1 MPNVKKSISVKMD
14 NSIPSSEPAVFD
26 GLVMS
31 KENSNQNELGDAHV
45 EIEEMALLLVSKD
58 AVGVTDN
65 MEDVISFIEDSVA
78 NGRSFHGC
86 SGSKEEMLSLQHY
99 LLLADEVKNSYGA
112 DELRVPERKTE
123 YNITCRNIEHD
134 KIPVLKLLSSP
145 LSVQ

>member
-1 MPNVKKSISVKMD
+1 MINENKSVSSKAD
-14 NSIPSSEPAVFD
+14 NSISSSEPAVFD

-31 KENSNQNELGDAHV
+31 KENSSQNEPGDAHLEV
-45 EIEEMALLLVSKD
+45 EEMALLLVSKD
-58 AVGVTDN
+58 AIGVTDN

-112 DELRVPERKTE
+112 HELHIPERQTE
-123 YNITCRNIEHD
+123 YNITCRNTEHD
-134 KIPVLKLLSSP
+134 KLQVLKLLNSP
-145 LSVQ
+145 L